1 MEGDWKRS
9 LSPLSVTADDSSPQ
23 AGDGV
28 DGKERER
35 MERRGRIAEWPWQ
48 TVPEDLSLHFD
59 PLTLRTDVHLDN
71 KTIDTH
77 AINAHGL
84 K

>member
-9 LSPLSVTADDSSPQ
+9 LSPLSVTLDDSSPQ

-28 DGKERER
+28 DGKEKESI
-35 MERRGRIAEWPWQ
+35 ERRGRIAEWPWQ
-48 TVPEDLSLHFD
+48 TVPEDLSPHFD

-71 KTIDTH
+71 KTTQAKTH
-77 AINAHGL
+77 RYR
-84 K
+84 